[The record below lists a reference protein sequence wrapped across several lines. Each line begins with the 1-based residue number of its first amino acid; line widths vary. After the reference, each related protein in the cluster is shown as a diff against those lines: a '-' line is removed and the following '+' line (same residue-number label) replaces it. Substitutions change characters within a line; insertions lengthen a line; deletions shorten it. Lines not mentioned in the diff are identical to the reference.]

1 MQFNLFAEDPI
12 TTVSATSM
20 PWEAV
25 LEVHDY
31 QVAQAEAQEEESK
44 SKRPSAAAASTT
56 ANGSEANGHAQD
68 AQAKD
73 HAKEQDE
80 QFEDRMTL
88 WKNEDW
94 AQLKDRAAR
103 GKKGPEE
110 AISPWAG
117 KNPVAVYKI
126 GSKPARCESDSY
138 TYRLS
143 SPLRVEENSPVH

>member
-1 MQFNLFAEDPI
+1 MQFNLFAEDPV
-12 TTVSATSM
+12 TTISATAL

-25 LEVHDY
+25 MEVHDY
-31 QVAQAEAQEEESK
+31 QVAQAEAHEEAAK
-44 SKRPSAAAASTT
+44 FQRPSVAGLAET
-56 ANGSEANGHAQD
+56 NGNGAVQGD
-68 AQAKD
+68 KE
-73 HAKEQDE
+73 KEQ

-126 GSKPARCESDSY
+126 GSKPARCRSSVLV
-138 TYRLS
+138 TVTCSPGALS
-143 SPLRVEENSPVH
+143 